1 MLQWWGVD
9 IAARR
14 LLIAVWFGGCATA
27 GSCPL
32 RCFLPPR
39 RPSATHKAPPS
50 PLQANPK
57 GAAASRSTSPRTP
70 HRSPLPAH
78 CLSRRWRRAASCPIA
93 PPGASSTRP
102 QLSPGSPPTCASG
115 RRRCSA
121 PSWQVRLLPVVAL
134 ALTTLP
140 GLEGSRSRVTLSNGA
155 SSGGG
160 TPDIHRMVQLRP
172 KHCMPCALGRR
183 YGI

>member
-1 MLQWWGVD
+1 M
-9 IAARR
+9 AA
-14 LLIAVWFGGCATA
+14 GGKLPNRAA
-27 GSCPL
+27 GSQ
-32 RCFLPPR
+32 FY
-39 RPSATHKAPPS
+39 
-50 PLQANPK
+50 
-57 GAAASRSTSPRTP
+57 
-70 HRSPLPAH
+70 
-78 CLSRRWRRAASCPIA
+78 
-93 PPGASSTRP
+93 
-102 QLSPGSPPTCASG
+102 PPTVITGVTPNMRIWQEEVFGPVMAG
-115 RRRCSA
+115 A
-121 PSWQVRLLPVVAL
+121 PVACGRLLPVVAL